1 VWSDIVQH
9 SEQLHLL
16 RLCLWGGLS
25 TVVGTLLVV
34 ISTVGRGNSP
44 LLRRFG
50 LLCALLGAIELI
62 VGAIGYRNVA
72 LRDVSGAARLDRLAW
87 LQLGLYLGVAG
98 VGATLAVTTHRWS
111 RRADLPVQQA
121 LPILGAGL
129 AILLHGLGLAT
140 LALFLIADI
149 SR

>member
-1 VWSDIVQH
+1 MWSDIVQH
-9 SEQLHLL
+9 AERMHFL

-34 ISTVGRGNSP
+34 VSTAGRGSSP

-50 LLCALLGAIELI
+50 LLCALFGAVELL
-62 VGAIGYRNVA
+62 VGTVSYRSVA

-87 LQLGLYLGVAG
+87 LQLGLYLGMAG
-98 VGATLAVTTHRWS
+98 VGATLALTTHRWS
-111 RRADLPVQQA
+111 RRVDLPVQSV
-121 LPILGAGL
+121 LPMLGAGL
-129 AILLHGLGLAT
+129 AILLHGVGLAT
-140 LALFLIADI
+140 LSLFLIADI

>member
-1 VWSDIVQH
+1 MH
-9 SEQLHLL
+9 FL

-34 ISTVGRGNSP
+34 VSTAGQGSSP

-50 LLCALLGAIELI
+50 LLCALFGAVELL
-62 VGAIGYRNVA
+62 VGTVSYRSVA

-87 LQLGLYLGVAG
+87 LQLGLYLGMAG
-98 VGATLAVTTHRWS
+98 VGATLALTTHRWS
-111 RRADLPVQQA
+111 RRVDLPVQSV
-121 LPILGAGL
+121 LPMLGAGL
-129 AILLHGLGLAT
+129 AILLHGVGLAT
-140 LALFLIADI
+140 LSLFLIADI